1 MNGAIMAA
9 MSGNQIKERLE
20 RDLGFEA
27 NRARLLT
34 ELAASTEIGTY
45 WERKGLPIFDE
56 KVYTSLAKSALVAG
70 LAGRQKLSDQ
80 IFKLVMDVPKKI
92 DLTEVVIEISALVLE
107 HQKTLNLSRNRA
119 SCVNAHLNVLEPER
133 SLPQTYSPFLSPDDL
148 KSYTSESK
156 SLLKRN
162 VASSMDFSK
171 WVKDVHELL
180 SSVSAGDAT
189 GDNEEDLFESVSKKG
204 LISRKAISTYFKQWE
219 LFALEKLGPS
229 FSIEVKEN
237 DASPLTGR
245 LNALEGGASRTW
257 TTMLE
262 DITDVRTSAN
272 FQKRVSSVTEHVTTT
287 AVIKNLLSYDLELN
301 GRPLKLQLSSSTSP
315 EMVFQ
320 FMKAM
325 KAQFVVYG
333 GKGQFNVSFQTG
345 NAMITASL
353 SNATKSDLKKIEEI
367 LLELQ

>member
-1 MNGAIMAA
+1 MGAKMAA

-45 WERKGLPIFDE
+45 WERKGLPALDE
-56 KVYTSLAKSALVAG
+56 KMYTSLAKSALVAG

-80 IFKLVMDVPKKI
+80 IFKLVTDVPKKL
-92 DLTEVVIEISALVLE
+92 DLTEVAIEISALVLE

-133 SLPQTYSPFLSPDDL
+133 SLPQIYSPFLTPSDL
-148 KSYTSESK
+148 KRYTADSNA
-156 SLLKRN
+156 LLKRSI
-162 VASSMDFSK
+162 SSSLDFSK
-171 WVKDVHELL
+171 WIKDAHELL
-180 SSVSAGDAT
+180 SSVSAGDLNSD
-189 GDNEEDLFESVSKKG
+189 GDEDLFDSVSKKG

-219 LFALEKLGPS
+219 LFALEKLGPG
-229 FSIEVKEN
+229 FSIEIKEE

-245 LNALEGGASRTW
+245 LNALETGASRTW

-262 DITDVRTSAN
+262 DITEVRTSVI
-272 FQKRVSSVTEHVTTT
+272 FQKRVSAVTEHVTTT
-287 AVIKNLLSYDLELN
+287 AVVKNLSNYDLELN
-301 GRPLKLQLSSSTSP
+301 ARPLKLQLSSNTST
-315 EMVFQ
+315 EMVSQ

-325 KAQFVVYG
+325 KAQFLVYS

-345 NAMITASL
+345 NSMITASL
-353 SNATKSDLKKIEEI
+353 PNATKSDLKKIEEI
-367 LLELQ
+367 LLELL